1 MNTPIRLFF
10 RVLLWLLAGILL
22 LVITL
27 LLLLRTAPVQQWI
40 ADKTSDWLSEESGGD
55 IQLGKFRFSYSGD
68 ILLEDLHVVDPSG
81 DTLLNSRHLHA
92 QLNWWTLPQQ
102 LTVKSLR
109 WDGLQA
115 QVLQAADSSF
125 NFDFLLLP
133 FRKTGGNAVEDSSL
147 AAPVDSSAGG
157 SMLFRIGPVTL
168 RNFKLS
174 YSSLVD
180 GLSTQL
186 ALDSLALKVDSLLL
200 DAPSYQVKD
209 LYIQGLQLVAR
220 QEERVPGE
228 KDSSMSGPLPRIGV
242 QHLNILNSRLQYSA
256 GDADYQAQ
264 LGRLALQLPVLNL
277 EEQFVR
283 LDSLI
288 LNDSR
293 VSLRLPPAV
302 AETPTTTLAAT
313 APAAFQWP
321 QWRVQLRSVSG
332 RNNQFQLQ
340 QARQSAEAGFDPQA
354 MDWQLGAMQL
364 QATYLPGDAGLHLLL
379 NDWQEASGLGIDR
392 FETKATINKQ
402 MLQLSRFDLRYQQ
415 SQLSADGHLGYAQV
429 DQLFRFDTTLQLGL
443 HLRSTG
449 IHPLNFVRLLPDS
462 VQQNPRLKP
471 LLPIP
476 FRFDMA
482 LAGDLQAVALQNLN
496 LDWGEGTRLTT
507 AGTIQQPLRPT
518 QLQLTLPKIAL
529 RSVYND
535 LNLLY
540 PDTSLA
546 WPAELQID
554 AGFSGGAQHF
564 SSGIR
569 IGLPGGTAFA
579 MVAYDQAE
587 ESSYTLDADVQGEA
601 WAQLFKIQEIGE
613 LGLGL
618 HFSGSGKD
626 LESLQA
632 KLDGELETI
641 EYRGERYDLMQ
652 FSGTLDRQELQ
663 FKADINEM
671 PLAFDLAVQGRLDSF
686 NPRLDMKLRLIRAN
700 LKTLG
705 IREEELIARMN
716 LEAHYEAQGAD
727 LEARL
732 RIADGLLQTA
742 DARYPVDSLVAY
754 VQADSNRLEA
764 WLQSELAAGEFTG
777 NANLEQLQL
786 AFRRQLGRF
795 LPTGPTDS
803 LLRNDI
809 FLHGRID
816 LFDNRLLSDLLVPDL
831 ERLDSSYIALD
842 FNQKAKRLAV
852 KLKLPAVDYAG
863 TELRALAVELNSSTD
878 SLSLRS
884 SFGRIRKGNFI
895 DIHPTEIRGDMVS
908 DTLLLRFKM
917 EDAEAH
923 TIYNVHSHINR
934 SADTTRIHLLPEGLL
949 LQGMPWRIPADNY
962 IRFAPAFVQTEAF
975 ELQHKEEHMGL
986 NQLANDALSVVFEGF
1001 RLSNLSA
1008 LLRADTVP
1016 LRGRLE
1022 GELSLE
1028 QLFTKPAM
1036 QARLAI
1042 TRLRLGEE
1050 YLGNLRLQA
1059 SNPANDAY
1067 QLSLGLSGGGI
1078 KLRLA
1083 GSYQAD
1089 PVSPLLHLQMQLDT
1103 LQMSLLTAFSKQFF
1117 SQPQGYISAKFDIN
1131 GSLAEPIYTG
1141 EMRFKGAGLHI
1152 NQLNSSY
1159 SFPDEKVRV
1168 DNAGVYLS
1176 RLQIR
1181 DGQGQMLELD
1191 GSILTPR
1198 LLKTQLNL
1206 GLKATNFQLINAQ
1219 AANNP
1224 MFYGQATVSTN
1235 AKITGSFSQPK
1246 IDMRAK
1252 LNKGSRLWFV
1262 VPESQVALVEREGVV
1277 LFVDMHAAG
1286 FDSLFTEVGTRREVT
1301 GLTLTALFEVDPDT
1315 RLTLLVDERSGDQLV
1330 ISGKADLRY
1339 ELFPNGRMTLSGIYE
1354 VSSGSYDLSLYEV
1367 IQRKFELVPG
1377 STIAWRGD
1385 PLDAALNL
1393 RALYRVKTNAVD
1405 LMSEQLSGA
1414 DQSTLNRYRQE
1425 LPFEVYTNIR
1435 GELLKPAVS
1444 FALDMPENQRSAL
1457 DGNVYARVQQLN
1469 QQESEVNKQVFS
1481 LLVLNRFIP
1490 AGGGGTQTAG
1500 SGALA
1505 RSSASQLLSGQLN
1518 NLSAKYIKAVELDL
1532 NLNSY
1537 TDFQSGQGQDRTVAN
1552 INLRKNL
1559 FNERVVVQ
1567 IGSQVDLEG
1576 SQRRQQNA
1584 SDIFGDVSVEYLITE
1599 DGVYRVRAFRRNQF
1613 EGALE
1618 GQLIIS
1624 GTSLVYNRE
1633 FNKFSEAFRRRHA
1646 APKQED
1652 KP

>member
-1 MNTPIRLFF
+1 MTAPIRYFF
-10 RVLLWLLAGILL
+10 RILLWLSAGILSLL
-22 LVITL
+22 LVV

-68 ILLEDLHVVDPSG
+68 ILLEDLHVVDPAG

-133 FRKTGGNAVEDSSL
+133 FGAAKESGAIDSTRT
-147 AAPVDSSAGG
+147 DSSAGG
-157 SMLFRIGPVTL
+157 SMQFQIGPVTL
-168 RNFKLS
+168 HNFKLS

-180 GLSTQL
+180 GLSAQL
-186 ALDSLALKVDSLLL
+186 ALDSLALAIDSLLL
-200 DAPSYQVKD
+200 EAPSYQIKD
-209 LYIQGLQLVAR
+209 LYIKGLQLVAL
-220 QEERVPGE
+220 QEARPPSE
-228 KDSSMSGPLPRIGV
+228 KDSTAGGPLPRIGIAR
-242 QHLNILNSRLQYSA
+242 LNILQSQLQYSA
-256 GDADYQAQ
+256 GEADYSVE
-264 LGRLALQLPVLNL
+264 LGRLSLSLPILNL

-283 LDSLI
+283 LDSFS

-302 AETPTTTLAAT
+302 AEAPTSTLAAT

-321 QWRVQLRSVSG
+321 DWRAQLQSLSFH
-332 RNNQFQLQ
+332 NNQFQLQ
-340 QARQSAEAGFDPQA
+340 QLGEEAPVAGFDPNN
-354 MDWQLGAMQL
+354 MDWQVGSLQM
-364 QATYLPGDAGLHLLL
+364 QATYLPGDAGLRLQLS
-379 NDWQEASGLGIDR
+379 DWQEATGFGIDR
-392 FETKATINKQ
+392 LETHATINKQ
-402 MLQLSRFDLRYQQ
+402 LLQLSRFELRQQ
-415 SQLSADGHLGYAQV
+415 ASQLSADGHLGYQK
-429 DQLFRFDTTLQLGL
+429 LEELLRFDTQLQLGL
-443 HLRSTG
+443 HLSSTG
-449 IHPLNFVRLLPDS
+449 IHPLDFAAFLPDS
-462 VQQNPRLKP
+462 ILQNPQLKP

-476 FRFDMA
+476 FRFDVQ
-482 LAGDLQAVALQNLN
+482 LGGDLTTTTLN
-496 LDWGEGTRLTT
+496 HLEVDWGEGTRLTT
-507 AGTIQQPLRPT
+507 AGTIRQPLQPT
-518 QLQLTLPKIAL
+518 QLQLTLPKLAFS
-529 RSVYND
+529 SVHYD
-535 LNLLY
+535 LQRLY

-546 WPAELQID
+546 WPAELQVD
-554 AGFSGGAQHF
+554 AGFSGGAQQF
-564 SSGIR
+564 SSGLR
-569 IGLPGGTAFA
+569 IALPGGTAFA
-579 MVAYDQAE
+579 MVAYDQSG

-613 LGLGL
+613 IGLGL

-626 LESLQA
+626 LQSLQA

-641 EYRGERYDLMQ
+641 EYLGERYDLMA
-652 FSGTLDRQELQ
+652 FRGTLDRQELQ
-663 FKADINEM
+663 FKADINQM
-671 PLAFDLAVQGRLDSF
+671 PLAFDLDVQGRLDSL
-686 NPRLDMKLRLIRAN
+686 NPRLDLKLRLIRAN
-700 LKTLG
+700 MKALG

-716 LEAHYEAQGAD
+716 LEAHYEAQGD
-727 LEARL
+727 DVEARL

-786 AFRRQLGRF
+786 AFRQQLGRF
-795 LPTGPTDS
+795 LPTRPTDT
-803 LLRNDI
+803 LARNDI
-809 FLHGRID
+809 YLRGHID

-831 ERLDSSYIALD
+831 ERLDSSSIQLD
-842 FNQKAKRLAV
+842 FDQQAQRLAIR
-852 KLKLPAVDYAG
+852 LHLPAVTYAG
-863 TELRALAVELNSSTD
+863 TAMRGLTGELNSTVD
-878 SLSLRS
+878 SLAFRG
-884 SFGRIRKGNFI
+884 SFKQVHRGQFV
-895 DIHPTEIRGDMVS
+895 DIHHTELRGDMQG
-908 DTLLLRFKM
+908 DTLLLRFRM
-917 EDAEAH
+917 EDAAANPLYNIHAH
-923 TIYNVHSHINR
+923 VNR
-934 SADTTRIHLLPEGLL
+934 SADTSRIHLLPEGLL
-949 LQGMPWRIPADNY
+949 LQGRPWQIPMENY
-962 IRFAPAFVQTEAF
+962 IRFAPAFVQTEDF
-975 ELQHKEEHMGL
+975 SLQYKEERLGL
-986 NQLANDALSVVFEGF
+986 QQVDLDALDLLFDGF

-1022 GELSLE
+1022 GALSLE
-1028 QLFTKPAM
+1028 QLFTKPAL
-1036 QARLAI
+1036 QARLNVQ
-1042 TRLRLGEE
+1042 RLQLANEK
-1050 YLGNLRLQA
+1050 LGNLQLVA
-1059 SNPANDAY
+1059 SNPATDRY
-1067 QLSLGLSGGGI
+1067 QLKLGLSDGGI
-1078 KLRLA
+1078 KLRLE
-1083 GSYQAD
+1083 GSYQAH
-1089 PVSPLLHLQMQLDT
+1089 PVSPLLSLHMQLDT
-1103 LQMSLLTAFSKQFF
+1103 LQMQLLTAFSQQFF
-1117 SQPQGYISAKFDIN
+1117 SQPQGYLSANFNIN
-1131 GSLAEPIYTG
+1131 GSLADPIYTG
-1141 EMRFKGAGLHI
+1141 EMRFKGAGLRV
-1152 NQLNSSY
+1152 NPLNSDF

-1168 DNAGVYLS
+1168 DNAGVYFS
-1176 RLQIR
+1176 HLQIK
-1181 DGQGQMLELD
+1181 DGQGELLDLD
-1191 GSILTPR
+1191 GSILTPNWLDAR
-1198 LLKTQLNL
+1198 LQLR
-1206 GLKATNFQLINAQ
+1206 LKAKNFQLINAQ
-1219 AANNP
+1219 AENNP
-1224 MFYGQATVSTN
+1224 MFYGQATVN
-1235 AKITGSFSQPK
+1235 ADAKITGSFKQPK
-1246 IDMRAK
+1246 INMRAK
-1252 LNKGSRLWFV
+1252 LNKGSQLWFV
-1262 VPESQVALVEREGVV
+1262 VPESQAALVEREGVV
-1277 LFVDMHAAG
+1277 LFVDMSSPG

-1301 GLTLTALFEVDPDT
+1301 GLTLSTLFEVDPDT
-1315 RLTLLVDERSGDQLV
+1315 RLTIIVDERSGDQLV

-1339 ELFPNGRMTLSGIYE
+1339 ELFPNGRMTLSGLYE

-1367 IQRKFELVPG
+1367 VQRKFELVPG

-1393 RALYRVKTNAVD
+1393 RALYRIKTNAVD

-1435 GELLKPAVS
+1435 GELLKPEVS
-1444 FALDMPENQRSAL
+1444 FSLDMPENQRAAL

-1481 LLVLNRFIP
+1481 LLVLNRFLP
-1490 AGGGGTQTAG
+1490 AGGSGQAAG
-1500 SGALA
+1500 NGALA

-1518 NLSAKYIKAVELDL
+1518 SLSAKYIKAVELDL

-1618 GQLIIS
+1618 GQLIIT
-1624 GTSLVYNRE
+1624 GTSLMYNRE
-1633 FNKFSEAFRRRHA
+1633 FNKFSEAFRPRPDQ
-1646 APKQED
+1646 PKPEE